1 MTLLGRDVIE
11 VEALVTDR
19 YLDALLMEADPVGP
33 DSMGTG
39 PSPRRRPWFMTALG
53 LGADQVARVQ
63 LDSGVRL
70 ASERLTRDL
79 PRFHPSFR
87 FEERLAVRL
96 AEAAASMHLPLA
108 AGGESGAR
116 LVTLPV
122 PTSALA
128 GDQPASD
135 EHPAREPSPRNPAP
149 RPMLVSGAV
158 AASALSLAG
167 AAWVAWRRARVHG
180 SPMARAARAAHSM
193 RDRSTPAMRGR
204 PA

>member
-1 MTLLGRDVIE
+1 MTLLGRDVVEI
-11 VEALVTDR
+11 EALVTDR

-33 DSMGTG
+33 DPMAAGTAQ
-39 PSPRRRPWFMTALG
+39 RHRPWFLTALG
-53 LGADQVARVQ
+53 LGADQAAPLP

-108 AGGESGAR
+108 AGGESVSRGVPLPRPIAR
-116 LVTLPV
+116 VAGV
-122 PTSALA
+122 PA
-128 GDQPASD
+128 GPDDHSTHDSRPRAS
-135 EHPAREPSPRNPAP
+135 AP
-149 RPMLVSGAV
+149 RPILVSGAV

-180 SPMARAARAAHSM
+180 SPMARAARAAHGM
-193 RDRSTPAMRGR
+193 RDRTTPAMRGR

>member
-1 MTLLGRDVIE
+1 MTLFGSDIVE

-19 YLDALLMEADPVGP
+19 YLDALLMAADAVGP
-33 DSMGTG
+33 DPMAAGTAQ
-39 PSPRRRPWFMTALG
+39 RRRPWFLTALR
-53 LGADQVARVQ
+53 LGSDRAAPAQ

-96 AEAAASMHLPLA
+96 AEAAAAMHLPLA
-108 AGGESGAR
+108 AGGESVAR
-116 LVTLPV
+116 VVPLPAPTARVAGVT
-122 PTSALA
+122 A
-128 GDQPASD
+128 GPDD
-135 EHPAREPSPRNPAP
+135 HPMHDPRPRLSAP
-149 RPMLVSGAV
+149 RPILVSGAV

-167 AAWVAWRRARVHG
+167 AAWVAWRRSRAHG
-180 SPMARAARAAHSM
+180 SPMARAARAAHGM
-193 RDRSTPAMRGR
+193 RDRTTPAMRGR